1 MRRAAFL
8 LFLLMIV
15 LITVLAGCGQD
26 APAEKTEATEQTA
39 AKEQTTAAQD
49 NRRYTLEKYLQ
60 IKAGDTYEA
69 VCGLLG
75 TPGEAVVDN
84 ARLKQYKWTNE
95 DKTSLSVTFYD
106 NKVTAKTQDHL
117 GPFLSGANMVTLAK
131 YEKLKEGQSL
141 KEVTAILGLGT
152 EMMLVTG
159 EGPEKRTYIWQNK
172 DGGTI
177 SVTLEG
183 DKVTKISKMILK

>member
-1 MRRAAFL
+1 MRRVTLF

-15 LITVLAGCGQD
+15 MTGCRQD
-26 APAEKTEATEQTA
+26 APAGKTEATEQTA
-39 AKEQTTAAQD
+39 AKEQTTAQD
-49 NRRYTLEKYLQ
+49 NRRYSLEKYLQ

-69 VCGLLG
+69 VCALLG
-75 TPGEAVVDN
+75 ASGEAMVDN

-95 DKTSLSVTFYD
+95 DKSSLSVTFYD
-106 NKVTAKTQDHL
+106 DKVTAKTQDHL

-141 KEVTAILGLGT
+141 KEVTAILGPGT

-159 EGPEKRTYIWQNK
+159 EGQEKRSYIWQNK

-183 DKVTKISKMILK
+183 DKVTKISKMMLK